1 MSLATTD
8 PFATSAGPDKT
19 AVRHRRGASM
29 RVREVRDRLTSTSGT
44 RPAFDYEL
52 LRQYAQNRLSGAL
65 GVILLA
71 GAIGFIS
78 TFWSSVAWAGLWDS
92 MVLTIPLASMV
103 KCRDFLA
110 QPANEAA
117 VRRARLPLIVVDL
130 LFSVALAG
138 Y

>member
-1 MSLATTD
+1 MSVATTD
-8 PFATSAGPDKT
+8 PLAPPAGPEKT
-19 AVRHRRGASM
+19 AARQRRVAAM
-29 RVREVRDRLTSTSGT
+29 RGREVRARLTSPSGT

-52 LRQYAQNRLSGAL
+52 LRQYAQTRLSGAL

-78 TFWSSVAWAGLWDS
+78 TSWSSVAWAGMWVS
-92 MVLTIPLASMV
+92 MVLTIQLASMV